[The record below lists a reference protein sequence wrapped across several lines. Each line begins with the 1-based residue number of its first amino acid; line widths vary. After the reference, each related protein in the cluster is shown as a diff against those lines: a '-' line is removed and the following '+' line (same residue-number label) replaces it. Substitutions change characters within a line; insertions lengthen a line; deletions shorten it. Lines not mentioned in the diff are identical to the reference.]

1 VTVPTLVLASAS
13 PARLRLLRQAG
24 LDPLV
29 RVSGVAEETIQAELE
44 RDRADPPRVAAVL
57 ARAKA
62 EAVAA
67 AAGDLP
73 AGALVLGCDS
83 VFEFGGQSHGKPAS
97 AADAIERMSAMRGGA
112 GTLWT
117 GHALLGGPAGPVE
130 ELVGTIVRFGTP
142 SDGEIRD
149 YVATGEPLAVAGGF
163 TLDGLGAPFI
173 DGVEGD
179 PGNVIG
185 VSLPALRRLVIASGL
200 AWGDVAR

>member
-1 VTVPTLVLASAS
+1 MPTLVLASGS

-29 RVSGVAEETIQAELE
+29 RVSGVDEESIQAELE
-44 RDRADPPRVAAVL
+44 RDQADPPRVAAVL

-62 EAVAA
+62 EAVV

-83 VFEFGGQSHGKPAS
+83 VFEFDGQSHGKPAS
-97 AADAIERMSAMRGGA
+97 AAEAIERMSAMRGGS

-130 ELVGTIVRFGTP
+130 ELVGTVVRFGTP
-142 SDGEIRD
+142 DDREIRD

-163 TLDGLGAPFI
+163 TLDGLGSPFI
-173 DGVEGD
+173 EGVVGD

-185 VSLPALRRLVIASGL
+185 VSLPALRRLVIACGL
-200 AWGDVAR
+200 AWGDV